1 MTESRET
8 YIDRENVHYFP
19 TIKIWGSSDVANTLL
34 GWPPVGWDPPTPPV
48 PSRKSSFPQFQLEIN
63 RETVTE
69 ISTASNNTSP
79 KTTCRHTWRATE
91 IQDMILGPAQPG
103 RGFPVGI
110 TQELVNSPVTVN
122 QFQFLS
128 SFYERWTVKSSTVNQ
143 GFMWSLDPWARCGF
157 PSSCFK
163 GENSFRKA

>member
-1 MTESRET
+1 MFTTSQPSKIGEVAMWQT
-8 YIDRENVHYFP
+8 HY
-19 TIKIWGSSDVANTLL
+19 
-34 GWPPVGWDPPTPPV
+34 WDDPQWVKTHLH
-48 PSRKSSFPQFQLEIN
+48 PQFQLEIN

-91 IQDMILGPAQPG
+91 IQDMIRGPARPG

-163 GENSFRKA
+163 GENSLRRA